1 MSKKKSM
8 GIWLL
13 VLVIL
18 LAACG
23 VLYGYFAGKAEM
35 PPLENQPQD
44 GGGNSAVA
52 APDFTVY
59 DAEGNAVTLS
69 SFEGKPVVLNFW
81 ASWCR
86 YCVEEMPDFERV
98 YQEYKDDVNFLFV
111 NATDGSQE
119 TEEKAKA
126 FVEAQGY
133 GLPVYF
139 DLDAS
144 AVYAYAVTGLPTTVL
159 IDADGNVLGAAAS
172 RMTEEN
178 LRFYVEKMLES

>member
-23 VLYGYFAGKAEM
+23 VLYGYFAEKAGT

-44 GGGNSAVA
+44 GGNSTVA

-98 YQEYKDDVNFLFV
+98 YQEYRDDVNFLFV
-111 NATDGSQE
+111 NVTDGSQE

-133 GLPVYF
+133 DLPVYF

-144 AVYAYAVTGLPTTVL
+144 AAYAYAVTGLPTTVL
-159 IDADGNVLGAAAS
+159 IDAEGNVLGAAAS